1 MRFIFKVLFWVMAIV
16 GILATIS
23 HFSGSEAPPLGDR
36 VGVLKISGFIA
47 DADESVKALDYF
59 RENSDVKAVIV
70 RVISPGGVIA
80 PSQEIRDAVKR
91 TAGVK
96 PVVASFGAV
105 AASGGYYLS
114 APATRI
120 IADPGSITGSIGV
133 IMQFPEY
140 EVLLDKIGMRTRTLK
155 SGPFKDTGSPMRQM
169 TDAEKA
175 VMQSVVDDLF
185 AQFVDVVAEGR
196 KMDKAKVLALAD
208 GRIYSGR
215 QALGLGLVDE
225 LGGFDAAVR
234 AAGTLA
240 GLGENPRL
248 ERWKRKRDGILPL
261 LLGSE
266 DADAVGNVAAPLTAS
281 PARYL
286 LSGW

>member
-1 MRFIFKVLFWVMAIV
+1 MRFFFKLLFWAMAIV
-16 GILATIS
+16 GIFVTLS
-23 HFSGSEAPPLGDR
+23 HFFGSEEVTLGER
-36 VGVLKISGFIA
+36 VGVVKISGFIA
-47 DADESVKALDYF
+47 DAEEAVKALDYF
-59 RENSDVKAVIV
+59 RESPDVKAVVV
-70 RVISPGGVIA
+70 RVVSPGGVIA

-91 TAGVK
+91 TAAVK

-120 IADPGSITGSIGV
+120 IADAGSITGSIGV

-155 SGPFKDTGSPMRQM
+155 SGPFKDTGSPVRQM
-169 TDAEKA
+169 TEAEKA

-196 KMDKAKVLALAD
+196 KMDRAKVLALAD
-208 GRIYSGR
+208 GRIYSGK

-234 AAGTLA
+234 SAGTLS
-240 GLGENPRL
+240 GLGDNPRL
-248 ERWKRKRDGILPL
+248 ERWKRKRDGVLPL

-286 LSGW
+286 LAGW

>member
-23 HFSGSEAPPLGDR
+23 HFSGSEPPPLGDR
-36 VGVLKISGFIA
+36 VGVLKVSGFIA
-47 DADESVKALDYF
+47 DAEESVKALDYF

-91 TAGVK
+91 TAEAK
-96 PVVASFGAV
+96 PVIASFGAV

-196 KMDKAKVLALAD
+196 KMDRAKVLALAD

-248 ERWKRKRDGILPL
+248 ERWKRKRDGVLPL